1 MELRARLVVVLV
13 AALGAVA
20 CHKPDLTI
28 DSGPLRVDLAGTGV
42 PGGSLRLSA
51 WRLTNRGSARARS
64 SYGVVASGYYLS
76 PDPAVTTS
84 DRALKGLVSV
94 DLDELGP
101 GQSHDFP
108 GDQQIVIPEDVQPG
122 TYYFGVIVDSNDGV
136 EESDEANNV
145 AVVRIGVV
153 RAPD

>member
-1 MELRARLVVVLV
+1 VRLAVIV
-13 AALGAVA
+13 AIALGTAA

-28 DSGPLRVDLAGTGV
+28 DSGPLRVDLARTGV
-42 PGGSLRLSA
+42 PGGSLRLAA

-64 SYGVVASGYYLS
+64 SYGVVSSAYYLS
-76 PDPAVTTS
+76 PDPVVTRS

-101 GQSHDFP
+101 GQSHEFP
-108 GDQQIVIPEDVQPG
+108 GDQQIAIPDDVPPG
-122 TYYFGVIVDSNDGV
+122 TYYFGVVVDSNDGV

-153 RAPD
+153 KAPD